1 MEDQKEFNEKLD
13 KIRNITIIE
22 VNRWWGGKNSG
33 YSGTII
39 TENKEIYSYQY
50 YSIIPKELEGKNVNF
65 ISKNKELNV
74 EEYNKIKKF
83 IENEIVDKE
92 FYAEKIFDAGFDVIV
107 NYKGTRKRI
116 QNNKGV
122 KDKLKIYDKVQ
133 ILINE
138 LLEND

>member
-1 MEDQKEFNEKLD
+1 MVTAAVSMQIN
-13 KIRNITIIE
+13 
-22 VNRWWGGKNSG
+22 
-33 YSGTII
+33 TII
-39 TENKEIYSYQY
+39 TIVLFLIINLHKNHILYQ
-50 YSIIPKELEGKNVNF
+50 
-65 ISKNKELNV
+65 KNKELNV